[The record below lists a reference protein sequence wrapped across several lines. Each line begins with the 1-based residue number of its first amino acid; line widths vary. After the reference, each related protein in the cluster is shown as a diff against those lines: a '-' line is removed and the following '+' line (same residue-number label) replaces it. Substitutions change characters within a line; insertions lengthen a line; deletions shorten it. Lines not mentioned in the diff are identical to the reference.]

1 MKTPKYLTKLDQI
14 HELNE
19 EERVALKNV
28 TEKFAFRANEYYLSL
43 IDWNDSKDPIRR
55 IIIPNMGELDEWGR
69 LDASDESAYT
79 MVHGLQHKYGSTAV
93 LLVTDTCGGYCRF
106 CFRKRLF
113 IDGFD
118 EVTRDVTEGIRYIR
132 EHEELTNILV
142 TGGDPL
148 MLSTRRLEELVRQLQ
163 EIEHVHVIRIGTK
176 MLAFNPYRILD
187 DPSLPEMI
195 ERYST
200 AEKKIYIMTQ
210 FNHPRELT
218 DVSTEAVHTL
228 IRAGA
233 IIANQ
238 TPMIRGVNDDPET
251 LSTLFKKLSF
261 IGAIPY
267 YVFQCRPTSGNKT
280 FAIPVEE
287 AYQIFQRSL
296 KDCSGLAKRAR
307 LIMSHSTGKIEIVG
321 MTDEHIFFRYHQS
334 PDPEQVGS
342 FMVFK
347 RNPDAYWF
355 DDYHELVAEYPIQDR
370 C

>member
-1 MKTPKYLTKLDQI
+1 MKTPKYITKLDQI
-14 HELNE
+14 RELNDE
-19 EERVALKNV
+19 ELVTLKQV

-55 IIIPNMGELDEWGR
+55 IILPNVGELDEWGQM
-69 LDASDESAYT
+69 DASDESAYT

-163 EIEHVHVIRIGTK
+163 EIEHVQVIRIGTK

-195 ERYST
+195 GRYST
-200 AEKKIYIMTQ
+200 AEKKIYLMTQ
-210 FNHPRELT
+210 FNHPHELT
-218 DVSTEAVHTL
+218 DVAVKAVHSL
-228 IRAGA
+228 IVAGA

-238 TPMIRGVNDDPET
+238 TPLIRGVNDDPET
-251 LSTLFKKLSF
+251 LSTLLKKLSF

-267 YVFQCRPTSGNKT
+267 YVFQCRPTSGNRT

-321 MTDEHIFFRYHQS
+321 MTAEHIFFKYHQS
-334 PDPEQVGS
+334 PDPAQVGS

-370 C
+370 F